1 MVEYASAAWTLLP
14 GAYSAPQPP
23 NWTKGK
29 MEGKGGDGKGREER
43 MGTRNEG
50 GWETGTGYRRQER
63 KGKGGREGEERAA
76 PSFSSSIH
84 QCLQNSFIL

>member
-29 MEGKGGDGKGREER
+29 MEGKGGEGKGRDER
-43 MGTRNEG
+43 MGTRNDFK
-50 GWETGTGYRRQER
+50 R
-63 KGKGGREGEERAA
+63 GRVGNRYG
-76 PSFSSSIH
+76 I
-84 QCLQNSFIL
+84 